1 MNNRGQMVLI
11 GLMIAF
17 FLAILTFSL
26 ITPFKEQVDIA
37 RNESN
42 LDCTNSTISTGT
54 RLTCL
59 VVDIYMPYFI
69 GIVLLASA
77 GFVYLKGK
85 SQTLPPQF

>member
-1 MNNRGQMVLI
+1 MNKRGQMVLI

-26 ITPFKEQVDIA
+26 ITPIKTQIDTV
-37 RNESN
+37 RNSSN
-42 LDCTNSTISTGT
+42 LDCANAAISTGT

-69 GIVLLASA
+69 GIVLLAAA